1 VKPRLNDLVATAKV
15 VSIPL
20 RTKFRGLTERELLV
34 FEGPNGWSEW
44 AAFTEYQDEEAATWL
59 AAAIEWGFEELP
71 EPVRKLVPVNAILP
85 AVPTNE
91 VAKVLGRAGKFSTVK
106 IKIADPKQSLADDLE
121 RILEVKNQFPE
132 AKIRLDANGGYSVEK
147 ALELITQLESN
158 SIELE
163 FFEQPVATI
172 AELAELRVEI
182 AKRGATVKIAADE
195 SVRKSSDPLAVE
207 LAAAADLLV
216 LKSVPLGGVRNALDI
231 ANSSKL
237 EICASSAMQSSIG
250 LAAELHFAAC
260 LPALDFDA
268 GLGTGHLFGGDLSA
282 DRLIPVDGFIEV
294 RRPEINTSALDIL
307 KAEDHRYDWWIARLE
322 RCSRILGLES

>member
-1 VKPRLNDLVATAKV
+1 VKPRLNDLVSTAKV

-59 AAAIEWGFEELP
+59 EAAIEWGYETIP
-71 EPVRKLVPVNAILP
+71 EPVRKQVPVNAILP
-85 AVPTNE
+85 AVPADE
-91 VAKVLGRAGKFSTVK
+91 VSKVLGRAGKFSTVK
-106 IKIADPKQSLADDLE
+106 IKVADPQQTIADDLA
-121 RILEVKNQFPE
+121 RILEVRNLYPDVKL
-132 AKIRLDANGGYSVEK
+132 RLDANGGYTVQQ
-147 ALELITQLESN
+147 ALELIAELASN

-182 AKRGATVKIAADE
+182 AKTRKSVKIAADE

-207 LAAAADLLV
+207 LAGAADLLV
-216 LKSVPLGGVRNALDI
+216 IKSAPLGGIRKALDI
-231 ANSSKL
+231 ANSSNL

-250 LAAELHFAAC
+250 LAAELHFASC
-260 LPALDFDA
+260 LPELNYDA
-268 GLGTGHLFGGDLSA
+268 GLGTGFLFGGDLTA
-282 DRLIPVDGFIEV
+282 DRLIPENGILEL
-294 RRPEINTSALDIL
+294 RRPEINSSSLNIL
-307 KAEDHRYDWWIARLE
+307 KAEDHRFDWWIARLE

>member
-44 AAFTEYQDEEAATWL
+44 AAFTEYQDEEATTWL
-59 AAAIEWGFEELP
+59 EAAIEWGFDKVP
-71 EPVRKLVPVNAILP
+71 EPVRKQVPVNAILP
-85 AVPTNE
+85 AVPSE
-91 VAKVLGRAGKFSTVK
+91 ELAKVLGRAGKFATVK
-106 IKIADPKQSLADDLE
+106 IKVADPKQTISDDLS
-121 RILEVKNQFPE
+121 RILEVRNLYPDVKL
-132 AKIRLDANGGYSVEK
+132 RLDANGGYTVQQ
-147 ALELITQLESN
+147 ALELIAELASN

-182 AKRGATVKIAADE
+182 AKTRKSVKIAADE

-207 LAAAADLLV
+207 LAGAADLLV
-216 LKSVPLGGVRNALDI
+216 IKSAPLGGIRKALDI
-231 ANSSKL
+231 ANSSNL

-250 LAAELHFAAC
+250 LAAELHFASC
-260 LPALDFDA
+260 LPELNYDA
-268 GLGTGHLFGGDLSA
+268 GLGTGFLFGGDLTA
-282 DRLIPVDGFIEV
+282 DRLIPENGILEL
-294 RRPEINTSALDIL
+294 RRPEINTSSLDIL
-307 KAEDHRYDWWIARLE
+307 KAEDHRFDWWIARLE
-322 RCSRILGLES
+322 RCSRILGLEP

>member
-59 AAAIEWGFEELP
+59 AAAIEWGFDEVP
-71 EPVRKLVPVNAILP
+71 EPVRKQVPVNTILP
-85 AVPTNE
+85 SVPKNE
-91 VAKVLGRAGKFSTVK
+91 VAKVLGRAGKFATVK
-106 IKIADPKQSLADDLE
+106 VKVADPKQSLADDLE
-121 RILEVKNQFPE
+121 RILEVKNLFPDT
-132 AKIRLDANGGYSVEK
+132 KLRLDANGGYSVDQ
-147 ALELITQLESN
+147 ALELMTQVESN
-158 SIELE
+158 SLELE

-172 AELAELRVEI
+172 AELAELKVEI
-182 AKRGATVKIAADE
+182 AKRGAIVKIAADE

-207 LAAAADLLV
+207 LAGAADLLV
-216 LKSVPLGGVRNALDI
+216 LKSAPLGGVRNALEI

-260 LPALDFDA
+260 LPNLNFDA
-268 GLGTGHLFGGDLSA
+268 GLGTGYLFGGDLTT
-282 DRLIPVDGFIEV
+282 DRLIPENGILEL
-294 RRPEINTSALDIL
+294 RRPEINTSSLDIL
-307 KAEDHRYDWWIARLE
+307 KAEDHRYDWWVARLE

>member
-1 VKPRLNDLVATAKV
+1 LNDLVATAKV

-59 AAAIEWGFEELP
+59 QAAIEWGFEELP
-71 EPVRKLVPVNAILP
+71 EPVRKQVPVNAILP

-91 VAKVLGRAGKFSTVK
+91 VAKVLGRAGEFSTVK
-106 IKIADPKQSLADDLE
+106 VKVADPKQSLADDLD
-121 RILEVKNQFPE
+121 RILEVKNLFPDT
-132 AKIRLDANGGYSVEK
+132 KIRLDANGGYSVEQ
-147 ALELITQLESN
+147 ALELMTQVESN
-158 SIELE
+158 SLELE

-172 AELAELRVEI
+172 AELAELKVEI
-182 AKRGATVKIAADE
+182 AKRGAIVKIAADE

-207 LAAAADLLV
+207 LAGAADLLV
-216 LKSVPLGGVRNALDI
+216 LKSAPLGGVRNALEI

-260 LPALDFDA
+260 LPNLNFDA

-307 KAEDHRYDWWIARLE
+307 KAEDHRYDWWVARLE

>member
-1 VKPRLNDLVATAKV
+1 VKPRLNDLVSTAKV

-59 AAAIEWGFEELP
+59 EAAIEWGYETIP
-71 EPVRKLVPVNAILP
+71 EPVRKQVPVNAILP
-85 AVPTNE
+85 AVPADE
-91 VAKVLGRAGKFSTVK
+91 VSKVLGRAGKFSTVK
-106 IKIADPKQSLADDLE
+106 IKVADPQQTIADDLA
-121 RILEVKNQFPE
+121 RILEVRNLYPDVKL
-132 AKIRLDANGGYSVEK
+132 RLDANGGYTVQQ
-147 ALELITQLESN
+147 ALELIAELASN

-182 AKRGATVKIAADE
+182 SKTRKSVKIAADE

-207 LAAAADLLV
+207 LAGAADLLV
-216 LKSVPLGGVRNALDI
+216 IKSAPLGGIRKALDI
-231 ANSSKL
+231 ANSSNL

-250 LAAELHFAAC
+250 LAAELHFASC
-260 LPALDFDA
+260 LPELNYDA
-268 GLGTGHLFGGDLSA
+268 GLGTGFLFGGDLTA
-282 DRLIPVDGFIEV
+282 DRLIPENGILEL
-294 RRPEINTSALDIL
+294 RRPEINTSSLEIL
-307 KAEDHRYDWWIARLE
+307 KAEDHRFDWWIARLE

>member
-1 VKPRLNDLVATAKV
+1 MKPRLNDLVATAKV

-59 AAAIEWGFEELP
+59 QAAIEWGFEELP
-71 EPVRKLVPVNAILP
+71 EPVRKQVPVNAILP

-106 IKIADPKQSLADDLE
+106 IKVADPKQSLADDLD
-121 RILEVKNQFPE
+121 RILEVKNLFPDT
-132 AKIRLDANGGYSVEK
+132 KIRLDANGGYSVDQ
-147 ALELITQLESN
+147 ALELMTQVESN

-207 LAAAADLLV
+207 LAGAADLLV
-216 LKSVPLGGVRNALDI
+216 LKSAPLGGVRNALEI

-260 LPALDFDA
+260 LPNLNFDA

-307 KAEDHRYDWWIARLE
+307 KAEDHRYDWWVARLE
-322 RCSRILGLES
+322 RCSRILSLES

>member
-1 VKPRLNDLVATAKV
+1 LNDLVATAKV

-59 AAAIEWGFEELP
+59 AAAIEWGFDEVP
-71 EPVRKLVPVNAILP
+71 EPVRKQVPVNAILP
-85 AVPTNE
+85 SVPKNE
-91 VAKVLGRAGKFSTVK
+91 IAKVLGRAGKFSTVK
-106 IKIADPKQSLADDLE
+106 VKVADPKQSLADDLE
-121 RILEVKNQFPE
+121 RILEVKNLFPDTNL
-132 AKIRLDANGGYSVEK
+132 RLDANGGYSVEQ
-147 ALELITQLESN
+147 ALELMTQVESN
-158 SIELE
+158 SLELE

-172 AELAELRVEI
+172 AELAELKVEI
-182 AKRGATVKIAADE
+182 AKRGAKVKIAADE
-195 SVRKSSDPLAVE
+195 SVRRSSDPLAVE
-207 LAAAADLLV
+207 LAGAADLLV
-216 LKSVPLGGVRNALDI
+216 LKSAPLGGVRNALEI

-260 LPALDFDA
+260 LPNLNFDA

-282 DRLIPVDGFIEV
+282 DRIIPVDGFIEV

-307 KAEDHRYDWWIARLE
+307 KAEDHRYDWWVARLE

>member
-59 AAAIEWGFEELP
+59 QAAIEWGFEDLP
-71 EPVRKLVPVNAILP
+71 EPVRKQVPVNAILP
-85 AVPTNE
+85 AVPTEE
-91 VAKVLGRAGKFSTVK
+91 VAKVLGRAGAFSTVK
-106 IKIADPKQSLADDLE
+106 IKVADLKQSAADDLA
-121 RILEVKNQFPE
+121 RILEVKRLYAN
-132 AKIRLDANGGYSVEK
+132 AKLRLDANGGYTVQQ
-147 ALELITQLESN
+147 ALELVAELEKN
-158 SIELE
+158 SIDLE

-172 AELAELRVEI
+172 AELAELRIEI
-182 AKRGATVKIAADE
+182 TKRGQKVKIAADE
-195 SVRKSSDPLAVE
+195 SVRRASDPLAVE
-207 LAAAADLLV
+207 LAGAADLLV
-216 LKSVPLGGVRNALDI
+216 LKSAPLGGINRALAI
-231 ANSSKL
+231 ASSSKL

-260 LPALDFDA
+260 LPELNYDA
-268 GLGTGHLFGGDLSA
+268 GLGTGFLFGGDLTA
-282 DRLIPVDGFIEV
+282 DRLIPENGILEL
-294 RRPEINTSALDIL
+294 RRPVINTSSLDIL

-322 RCSRILGLES
+322 RCSRVLGLES

>member
-1 VKPRLNDLVATAKV
+1 

-44 AAFTEYQDEEAATWL
+44 AAFTEYKDEEAATWL
-59 AAAIEWGFEELP
+59 EAAIEWSFDEVP
-71 EPVRKLVPVNAILP
+71 EPVRKQVPVNAILP
-85 AVPTNE
+85 AVPADE
-91 VAKVLGRAGKFSTVK
+91 VSKVLGRAAKFSTVK
-106 IKIADPKQSLADDLE
+106 IKVADPKQTTSDDLS
-121 RILEVKNQFPE
+121 RILEVRNLYPDVKL
-132 AKIRLDANGGYSVEK
+132 RLDANGGYTVQQ
-147 ALELITQLESN
+147 ALELIAELASN

-182 AKRGATVKIAADE
+182 AKTGKSVKIAADE

-207 LAAAADLLV
+207 LAGAADLLV
-216 LKSVPLGGVRNALDI
+216 IKSAPLGGIRKALDI
-231 ANSSKL
+231 ASSSNL

-250 LAAELHFAAC
+250 LAAELHFAGC
-260 LPALDFDA
+260 LPEMNYDA
-268 GLGTGHLFGGDLSA
+268 GLGTGFLFGGDLTA
-282 DRLIPVDGFIEV
+282 DRLIPENGILEL
-294 RRPEINTSALDIL
+294 RRPEINTSSLEIL
-307 KAEDHRYDWWIARLE
+307 KAEDHRFDWWIARLE

>member
-1 VKPRLNDLVATAKV
+1 

-34 FEGPNGWSEW
+34 FEGSNGWSEW

-59 AAAIEWGFEELP
+59 QAAIEWGFDELP

-106 IKIADPKQSLADDLE
+106 IKVADPKQSLADDLE
-121 RILEVKNQFPE
+121 RILEVKDLFPE
-132 AKIRLDANGGYSVEK
+132 AKIRLDANGGYSVEM
-147 ALELITQLESN
+147 ALELIAQLERN

-207 LAAAADLLV
+207 LAGAADLLV
-216 LKSVPLGGVRNALDI
+216 LKSAPLGGVRNALDI

-260 LPALDFDA
+260 LPALNFDA

-282 DRLIPVDGFIEV
+282 NRLIPVDGFIEV

>member
-1 VKPRLNDLVATAKV
+1 MKPRLNDLVSTAKV

-59 AAAIEWGFEELP
+59 QAAIEWGFDQVP
-71 EPVRKLVPVNAILP
+71 EPIRKQVPVNAILP

-91 VAKVLGRAGKFSTVK
+91 VTKVLGRAGKFSTVK
-106 IKIADPKQSLADDLE
+106 IKVADPKQTLADDLA
-121 RILEVKNQFPE
+121 RILEVRNLYAEIKL
-132 AKIRLDANGGYSVEK
+132 RLDANGGYTVSQ
-147 ALELITQLESN
+147 ALELIAELASN
-158 SIELE
+158 SIEIE

-182 AKRGATVKIAADE
+182 AKRGVKVKIAADE
-195 SVRKSSDPLAVE
+195 SVRRSSDPLAVE
-207 LAAAADLLV
+207 LAGAADLLV
-216 LKSVPLGGVRNALDI
+216 LKSAPLGGINSAL
-231 ANSSKL
+231 AVAKSSKL

-250 LAAELHFAAC
+250 LAAELHFASC
-260 LPALDFDA
+260 LPELNYDA
-268 GLGTGHLFGGDLSA
+268 GLGTGYLFGGDLTA
-282 DRLIPVDGFIEV
+282 DRLIPENGILEL
-294 RRPEINTSALDIL
+294 RRPEINTSSLEIL

-322 RCSRILGLES
+322 RCSKILGLES

>member
-71 EPVRKLVPVNAILP
+71 EPVRKQVPVNAILP

-106 IKIADPKQSLADDLE
+106 IKVADPKQSLADDLN
-121 RILEVKNQFPE
+121 RVLEVKNLFPE
-132 AKIRLDANGGYSVEK
+132 VAIRLDANGGYSVDQ
-147 ALELITQLESN
+147 ALELMTQLESN

-172 AELAELRVEI
+172 AELAELRVKI

-207 LAAAADLLV
+207 LAGAADLLV
-216 LKSVPLGGVRNALDI
+216 LKSAPLGGVRNALDI
-231 ANSSKL
+231 SNSSKL

-250 LAAELHFAAC
+250 LAAELHFTAC
-260 LPALDFDA
+260 LPALNFDA